1 MGNKG
6 ENAKLF
12 QYKWT
17 REHVFPP
24 PYWEAHFVG
33 GTMNILLLYLSY
45 VEPAILKKS
54 MKKQV
59 YRNVGLFEPEVINRT
74 WRYGIGFVHDVERK
88 TAVVSSQP

>member
-1 MGNKG
+1 MEFINGEQRGKYKIVSIQVNKG
-6 ENAKLF
+6 
-12 QYKWT
+12 T
-17 REHVFPP
+17 CIPP

-74 WRYGIGFVHDVERK
+74 
-88 TAVVSSQP
+88 